1 MNPVLGEDLCFLF
14 PLMPYNIVKKLCPFK
29 DFYLELLMKIV
40 INDTFHKK
48 LKQQDFDG
56 FVSFVDEPSSGRRL
70 MFPVSSD
77 ATMKPQ
83 DATNH
88 CGKALLVIIFL

>member
-1 MNPVLGEDLCFLF
+1 MNPVWGEDLCFLF
-14 PLMPYNIVKKLCPFK
+14 PLMPYNIARKLCPFK
-29 DFYLELLMKIV
+29 DFYREL